1 MRHETGP
8 RPKLKLNTHMADVLN
23 PPCLGRTLNVDST
36 CGCTLT
42 RMSITGLTSADIV
55 NFGNSEIDLTRM
67 IFDAQELKM
76 WGVPERGLNMLLKGK
91 IQNIKPD
98 LVMAKVNQQ
107 SIIQPWITRT
117 QQSFINDNY
126 FKIESG
132 TPTPGAGT
140 GTIPASAW
148 NVKVILGGAWIND
161 GGISALEK
169 SFVVGSTLIV
179 HTWDSVAT
187 KTALTL
193 QFTILA
199 AVNADAGG
207 VYKATVTIA
216 PNLTSAEWTALT
228 APQQANYH
236 PAFGMI
242 QTTANNVDDREAYC
256 NQQRADINKRLVDY
270 WLQTS
275 RVVTCVQQSY
285 EEVLDAILAG
295 KVNDYLK
302 NMKYLDIAA
311 QEKQKLARG
320 EREWMN
326 SIMYGQIING
336 NQTQA
341 NWRSLPAV
349 NDPTDATCQLG
360 VKANALGFFTQ
371 LNNCNRVIDLG
382 GAALSLDYIMNQVL
396 YPLRRQRQADGDTID
411 VIDSMTNRYMSAI
424 IFETMTKYYTAKY
437 GINITRFFTANQKI
451 EHEGFL
457 FFTYNVYDVQEAGV
471 QWAVFVDD
479 YFNDFVDSFNQKIV
493 GWDFKTRANAI
504 WFIDWSDVSV
514 GLAKTN
520 QAIRKWPSIDPVTT
534 EVYKCVITPNVST
547 YKLSSK
553 TYTPMIQRANRHL
566 IIHNM
571 TFACPTVSI
580 AGCTVP
586 QS

>member
-1 MRHETGP
+1 
-8 RPKLKLNTHMADVLN
+8 MADVLN
-23 PPCLGRTLNVDST
+23 PPCLGRTVAIDSS

-42 RMSITGLTSADIV
+42 RASITGLTSADIV
-55 NFGNSEIDLTRM
+55 AFGNSEIDLTRT
-67 IFDAQELKM
+67 IFEAQELKM

-98 LVMAKVNQQ
+98 LTITKVNQQ

-117 QQSFINDNY
+117 QPSFINDNY

-132 TPTPGAGT
+132 TPTPGAGV
-140 GTIPASAW
+140 GSVPASAW
-148 NVKVILGGAWIND
+148 DLTLILGGAWIND
-161 GGISALEK
+161 GGMSKLEQ
-169 SFVVGSTLIV
+169 SFVVGSTLFV
-179 HTWDSVAT
+179 FTWDNIVT

-199 AVNADAGG
+199 SVNADAGG
-207 VYKATVTIA
+207 VYKAKVTVA

-228 APQQANYH
+228 NTQKAYYH
-236 PAFGMI
+236 PAFGMC
-242 QTTANNVDDREAYC
+242 QTGANNVDDREAYC
-256 NQQRADINKRLVDY
+256 NQPRSDINLRLVDF

-275 RVVTCVQQSY
+275 RVVTCLQQSY
-285 EEVLDAILAG
+285 EETLEAILGG

-302 NMKYLDIAA
+302 NLKFLNIAA

-341 NWRSLPAV
+341 NWRSLPQIT
-349 NDPTDATCQLG
+349 DPLDSTCVQG
-360 VKANALGFFTQ
+360 YRANALGFFTQ
-371 LNNCNRVIDLG
+371 LVNCNRVIDLNG
-382 GAALSLDYIMNQVL
+382 GALSLDYIINSVL
-396 YPLRRQRQADGDTID
+396 YVLRRQRQADGDRID
-411 VIDSMTNRYMSAI
+411 VIDSMTNRYMSDI
-424 IFETMTKYYTAKY
+424 IFQTMSKYYAAKY
-437 GINITRFFTANQKI
+437 NVEVTRFAKMGEKI
-451 EHEGFL
+451 SHEGFL
-457 FFTYNVYDVQEAGV
+457 FFNYNVYDIPEAGV

-479 YFNDFVDSFNQKIV
+479 FFNDEVDAYNQSVV
-493 GWDFKTRANAI
+493 GWDFKTRANSI

-514 GLAKTN
+514 GLMKTN
-520 QAIRKWPSIDPVTT
+520 QVVRKWPSIDPVTT
-534 EVYKCVITPNVST
+534 EVYKCVITPNIST

-553 TYTPMIQRANRHL
+553 TYAPMIARANRHL

-571 TFACPTVSI
+571 TFACPTATVPNCS
-580 AGCTVP
+580 VP